1 MAKVDNVNIRRA
13 ELAGDT
19 EVLVDEGVVMDG
31 VDVPETDVVDGV
43 VTTTAEVDAVVLS
56 VVD

>member
-1 MAKVDNVNIRRA
+1 MAKVDNVNIPRA

-43 VTTTAEVDAVVLS
+43 VTTTVEVDAVVLS